1 MLHTSGYGLK
11 LLQAFKNY
19 IERGRNMEIITAL
32 IIIIILLA
40 ASVVLSYNAF
50 VKSRNQIEEAF
61 STMDVYLKK
70 RYEMIPNLVEIVKQ
84 YSIHEKETLERIVQA
99 RSMAIKAHSME
110 ERGENENMLSGAIK
124 SLFAISEGYPQL
136 KADGNYL
143 NLQNQL
149 ADLED
154 EISQSRKYYNGV
166 VKVMNNKVDIFPSNL
181 YAMILGFKR
190 YPYFMADE
198 YERQSVEIRF

>member
-1 MLHTSGYGLK
+1 
-11 LLQAFKNY
+11 
-19 IERGRNMEIITAL
+19 MEIFIGL

-40 ASVVLSYNAF
+40 VSAVISYNVF

-70 RYEMIPNLVEIVKQ
+70 RYEMIPNLVAIVKQ
-84 YSIHEKETLERIVQA
+84 YSIHEKETLEQIVQA
-99 RSMAIKAHSME
+99 RTMAINARSVE
-110 ERGENENMLSGAIK
+110 ERGQNENMLSGALK
-124 SLFAISEGYPQL
+124 SLFAISEGYPEL
-136 KADGNYL
+136 KANENYL
-143 NLQNQL
+143 ELQKQL

-166 VKVMNNKVDIFPSNL
+166 VKVMNNKVEIFPSNL
-181 YAMILGFKR
+181 FAKVFGFNR

-198 YERQSVEIRF
+198 YERQNVEIRF

>member
-1 MLHTSGYGLK
+1 
-11 LLQAFKNY
+11 
-19 IERGRNMEIITAL
+19 MEIFIA
-32 IIIIILLA
+32 IIFIILVILGV
-40 ASVVLSYNAF
+40 SVILSYNGF

-70 RYEMIPNLVEIVKQ
+70 RYEMIPRLVEIVKQ

-99 RSMAIKAHSME
+99 RSMTIKASTVE
-110 ERGENENMLSGAIK
+110 ERGQNENMLSGALK
-124 SLFAISEGYPQL
+124 SLFAISEGYPEL
-136 KADGNYL
+136 KANENYL
-143 NLQNQL
+143 ELQTQL

-166 VKVMNNKVDIFPSNL
+166 VKVMNNKVEIFPSNL
-181 YAMILGFKR
+181 FAKLFGFNR

-198 YERQSVEIRF
+198 YERQNVEIRF